1 MAKLVQVED
10 LTLHLS
16 LEQHDEHLFTPS
28 FITVQSLVQLRLSM
42 HPNYERKE
50 NNYTPR
56 AHQRGHNYE
65 IKDMLQML

>member
-16 LEQHDEHLFTPS
+16 VEQHEEHLFTPS

-42 HPNYERKE
+42 HPDCERKE
-50 NNYTPR
+50 NDYAPR
-56 AHQRGHNYE
+56 VHQRGHNYE
-65 IKDMLQML
+65 INDIPQML